1 MIRKEAEYRQA
12 VQMRK
17 RGFTYVEIAETVGV
31 SKATVSNW
39 LKDEVW
45 SQEIYKTHKRRAAK
59 ENSKRIRILNKT
71 KQNQLVKQHEALE
84 RSAKTEYKHYKQ
96 SPTFA
101 TGLALY
107 RALGDVD
114 STGYIRLSSQRIP
127 VHRQFIAFAREYL
140 GVSREKVRFWLLLY
154 PTHDPETISRK
165 WSKEIRLPLYRF
177 SRYQVSKT
185 TTRKRVLHEGVGNT
199 IIGDT
204 LLKRRLLVWVKLAS
218 K

>member
-1 MIRKEAEYRQA
+1 MVRKEAEYRQA

-45 SQEIYKTHKRRAAK
+45 SEEIFKNHKRRAAK

-71 KQNQLVKQHEALE
+71 KQNQLEKQYEALE
-84 RSAKTEYKHYKQ
+84 RTARTEYKHYKL
-96 SPTFA
+96 SPAFTA
-101 TGLALY
+101 GLALY

-140 GVSREKVRFWLLLY
+140 GVPREKVRFWLLLY
-154 PTHDPETISRK
+154 STHDPETISRK
-165 WSKEIRLPLYRF
+165 WSKEIRLPLHRF

-185 TTRKRVLHEGVGNT
+185 ATRKRVLHDGVGNT